1 MQNHFS
7 ALLIFFHFLQQDP
20 CRYYHCVQMP
30 SAPVESKLQLMW
42 VGGPVEFGGK
52 VDFECLQEGLY
63 FELDRN
69 QVSISLE
76 CMGNG
81 YFMTPYTWP
90 RCVESMYAEK
100 NKRQIMQIF
109 KLNSCIMS

>member
-1 MQNHFS
+1 MQNLFFS
-7 ALLIFFHFLQQDP
+7 TLDLLNIFQQDP

-30 SAPVESKLQLMW
+30 SSPVESKLQLMW
-42 VGGPVEFGGK
+42 TGGPVEIGGK

-63 FELDRN
+63 FEHDRN

-90 RCVESMYAEK
+90 HCVESMFAEK
-100 NKRQIMQIF
+100 NKRKIM
-109 KLNSCIMS
+109 